1 VSEDDLTNVVQLSP
15 LGKQD
20 PLQGSFIQG
29 CGFESALFLQAG
41 SGSGSTLKSKF
52 TIFRG
57 SKQSRAGP
65 WALTPEARGLK
76 MEPRRFYRPVVAGSH
91 HFEKEQDSDLH
102 KSEKLDPDL
111 DPF

>member
-1 VSEDDLTNVVQLSP
+1 
-15 LGKQD
+15 
-20 PLQGSFIQG
+20 
-29 CGFESALFLQAG
+29 
-41 SGSGSTLKSKF
+41 
-52 TIFRG
+52 
-57 SKQSRAGP
+57 
-65 WALTPEARGLK
+65 